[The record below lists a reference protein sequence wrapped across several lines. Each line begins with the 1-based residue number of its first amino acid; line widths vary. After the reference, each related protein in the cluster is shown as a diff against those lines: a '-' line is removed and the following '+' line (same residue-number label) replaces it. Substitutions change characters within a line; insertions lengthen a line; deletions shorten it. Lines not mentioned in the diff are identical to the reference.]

1 METRTER
8 VYHRVNGNPG
18 VSTPGGR
25 QKKVEPKPVEKP
37 QPQKVET
44 PKELPKVETPKELP
58 KTGDASTSLGL
69 VAVALMAVGILARP
83 RKRRDE

>member
-1 METRTER
+1 
-8 VYHRVNGNPG
+8 
-18 VSTPGGR
+18 
-25 QKKVEPKPVEKP
+25 VESKPVEKPQVTP

-69 VAVALMAVGILARP
+69 VSIALMAAGILARP